1 VTLQI
6 LVTIRW
12 AKGTRN
18 NEREEQ
24 REENKRRQREYQ
36 RQYRARQKAQ
46 LQNNSTPAA
55 INQIVPSSSLAG

>member
-1 VTLQI
+1 MTD
-6 LVTIRW
+6 
-12 AKGTRN
+12 
-18 NEREEQ
+18 EQ

>member
-1 VTLQI
+1 MD
-6 LVTIRW
+6 
-12 AKGTRN
+12 KRN
-18 NEREEQ
+18 AQQRKRRAEMTDEQ

-36 RQYRARQKAQ
+36 HQYRARQKAQ

>member
-1 VTLQI
+1 M
-6 LVTIRW
+6 
-12 AKGTRN
+12 GERN
-18 NEREEQ
+18 AQQRKRRAEMTDEQ

-36 RQYRARQKAQ
+36 RQYRAWQKAQ